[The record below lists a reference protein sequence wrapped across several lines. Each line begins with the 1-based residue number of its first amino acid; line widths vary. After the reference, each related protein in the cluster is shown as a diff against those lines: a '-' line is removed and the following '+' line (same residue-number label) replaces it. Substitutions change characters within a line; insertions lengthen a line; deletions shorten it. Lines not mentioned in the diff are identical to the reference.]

1 MKTVEF
7 QFDFGSA
14 NAYLAHKVVPQIEA
28 RTGARFDY
36 VPVLLGGVFKLTNNQ
51 SPMQA
56 YANIPN
62 KLAYERLEMDRFIQ
76 RHKIPFVMNPFF
88 PVNTLLM
95 MRMATAASI
104 DGGLMELVNAT
115 FPLMWEQ
122 GLNMGDPDVVTTH
135 LSAAGIDAP
144 RLMARAQEEDVKQRL
159 MATTE
164 NAVKRGAFGSP
175 TFFVGGDI
183 YFGKNTLPEVEARLT
198 A

>member
-62 KLAYERLEMDRFIQ
+62 KLAYERLEMDRFIK
-76 RHKIPFVMNPFF
+76 HHNIPFVMNPFF

-104 DGGLMELVNAT
+104 DGGLMEET
-115 FPLMWEQ
+115 
-122 GLNMGDPDVVTTH
+122 
-135 LSAAGIDAP
+135 
-144 RLMARAQEEDVKQRL
+144 ARAIARVRVSEEGQEGVRAFLE
-159 MATTE
+159 
-164 NAVKRGAFGSP
+164 KRKPRWA
-175 TFFVGGDI
+175 
-183 YFGKNTLPEVEARLT
+183 E
-198 A
+198 

>member
-1 MKTVEF
+1 MKTIEF

-14 NAYLAHKVVPQIEA
+14 NAYLAHKVVPQIEG

-62 KLAYERLEMDRFIQ
+62 KLAYERLEMDRFIK
-76 RHKIPFVMNPFF
+76 HHNIPFVMNPFF

-95 MRMATAASI
+95 MRMATAAAM
-104 DGGLMELVNAT
+104 DGGLMDLVNAT
-115 FPLMWEQ
+115 FPLMWEK
-122 GLNMGDPDVVTTH
+122 GLNMGDPEVVASNLT
-135 LSAAGIDAP
+135 AAGIDAA
-144 RLMARAQEEDVKQRL
+144 RLMARAQEDDVKQRL

-175 TFFVGGDI
+175 TFFLEDDI
-183 YFGKNTLPEVEARLT
+183 YFGKNTLPEIEARL
-198 A
+198 AA

>member
-28 RTGARFDY
+28 RTRAHFNY

-56 YANIPN
+56 YANIPS
-62 KLAYERLEMDRFIQ
+62 KLAYERLEMDRFIK
-76 RHKIPFVMNPFF
+76 RHNIPFVMNPFF

-95 MRMATAASI
+95 MRMATAAAM
-104 DGGLMELVNAT
+104 DGGLMDFTNVV
-115 FPLMWEQ
+115 FPLMWER
-122 GLNMGDPDVVTTH
+122 GLNMADPDVVMTH
-135 LSAAGIDAP
+135 VTAAGVDAA
-144 RLMARAQEEDVKQRL
+144 RLMARAQEDDVKQRL

-164 NAVKRGAFGSP
+164 AAVKRGAFGSP
-175 TFFVGGDI
+175 TFFLGDDI
-183 YFGKNTLPEVEARLT
+183 YFGKNTLVEIEERLS

>member
-14 NAYLAHKVVPQIEA
+14 NAYLSHKIIPGIEA

-36 VPVLLGGVFKLTNNQ
+36 TPVLLGGVFKLTNNQ

-62 KLAYERLEMDRFIQ
+62 KLNYERLEMQRFID
-76 RHKIPFVMNPFF
+76 RHNIPFVMNPHF
-88 PVNTLLM
+88 PVNTLLI
-95 MRMATAASI
+95 MRMATAAAL
-104 DGGLMELVNAT
+104 DGGLMELVDAV

-122 GLNMGDPDVVTTH
+122 ARNMGDPATVVSELT
-135 LSAAGIDAP
+135 AAGIDAE
-144 RLMARAQEEDVKQRL
+144 RLIARAQDADVKERL
-159 MATTE
+159 LSTTE
-164 NAVKRGAFGSP
+164 DAVKRGAFGSP
-175 TFFVGGDI
+175 TFFLEGDI
-183 YFGKNTLPEVEARLT
+183 YFGKNTLPEIEARL

>member
-14 NAYLAHKVVPQIEA
+14 NAYLAHKVVPEIEA
-28 RTGARFDY
+28 RTGARFNY

-62 KLAYERLEMDRFIQ
+62 KLAYERLEMDRFIK
-76 RHKIPFVMNPFF
+76 HHNIPFVMNPFF

-122 GLNMGDPDVVTTH
+122 GLNMGDLDVVATH
-135 LSAAGIDAP
+135 LTGAGIDAP
-144 RLMARAQEEDVKQRL
+144 RLMARAQEDDVKQRL